1 MKAKKVFT
9 MYGKHSNTVT
19 YEYKGIQYDV
29 EYATDW
35 TYCVTPASVQH
46 KDAQEK
52 IDRMIEQA
60 DRHETSGNTE
70 CFDIDDVFNLMGWN

>member
-19 YEYKGIQYDV
+19 YEYRGKLYDV

-35 TYCVTPASVQH
+35 TYCVSSPKIQH
-46 KDAQEK
+46 QNAQDR
-52 IDRMIEQA
+52 IDKMIEMESKHQPGNEFNA
-60 DRHETSGNTE
+60 DEI
-70 CFDIDDVFNLMGWN
+70 FALLGWD